1 MSATPPTRRQHR
13 AAARGFTLLELVIAV
28 GIFAIVLIA
37 INTVFFSALRLRQR
51 TTAVLDEAL
60 PVTQALALLRRD
72 LRGALPPVGVLASAF
87 KDGLVGSGTVQS
99 SGLEFFT
106 TTGRLSE
113 DAPWGE
119 VQRVTYQLIDPLDR
133 SHSRGKDLLRSVNRN
148 LLATGPEELEEQ
160 RLAGNIERLEFLCF
174 NGTDWRSTWDTT
186 LGDTNLPTAVKVRL
200 LLAEENA
207 DNNNRNRQP
216 LELLVPLT
224 IQTLTNQVASTSGG
238 GL

>member
-1 MSATPPTRRQHR
+1 MSATPPSRRQHR
-13 AAARGFTLLELVIAV
+13 ATARGFTLIELVIAV

-60 PVTQALALLRRD
+60 PVNQALTLLRRD

-99 SGLEFFT
+99 SGLEFYT
-106 TTGRLSE
+106 TTGTLSE
-113 DAPWGE
+113 ETPWGD
-119 VQRVTYQLIDPLDR
+119 VQRVTYQLIDPIDR
-133 SHSRGKDLLRSVNRN
+133 ARSRGKDLVRSVNRN
-148 LLATGPEELEEQ
+148 LLATGTEELEEQ
-160 RLAGNIERLEFLCF
+160 RLAGNIESLEFLCF

-200 LLAEENA
+200 LLADENA
-207 DNNNRNRQP
+207 DNNRNRQP
-216 LELLVPLT
+216 LEMLVPLT
-224 IQTLTNQVASTSGG
+224 IQTRTNQVASSSGG
-238 GL
+238 GG